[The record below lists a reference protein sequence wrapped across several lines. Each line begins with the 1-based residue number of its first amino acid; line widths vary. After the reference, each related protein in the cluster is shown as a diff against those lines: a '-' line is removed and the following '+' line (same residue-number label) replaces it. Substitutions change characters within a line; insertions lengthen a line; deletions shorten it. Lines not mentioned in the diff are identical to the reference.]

1 MILRYFLLSD
11 RLFVKRG
18 VEQVRKNA
26 LIVLWILVAGEL
38 MYLFSLSER
47 VHNDIEL
54 IFSIILILATV
65 TLGAITVFSL
75 PAGDGK

>member
-1 MILRYFLLSD
+1 
-11 RLFVKRG
+11 
-18 VEQVRKNA
+18 VRKNA